1 MPNNVNRNKIERV
14 AINKKDLTRANKYLA
29 ATGYRLC
36 PYSGQL
42 FTLNA
47 KNFHA
52 MASDDSGF
60 QPVSKIGKMLY
71 NNDSLDAVIETQ
83 PYERNVGGTTE
94 LI

>member
-29 ATGYRLC
+29 SVGYRLC

-42 FTLNA
+42 FTLNS
-47 KNFHA
+47 KNFHKMEA
-52 MASDDSGF
+52 DPSGF
-60 QPVSKIGKMLY
+60 QPVSKVGKAMY
-71 NNDSLDAVIETQ
+71 NDYKLDAVIETQ
-83 PYERNVGGTTE
+83 AYQRNVGGTTE